1 MKIEKTLSNILDINS
16 IQISNNVFC
25 SKFLFDLNIETK
37 LIPNTY
43 YDYPFLIIDNFLTKE
58 ECSLINKDLKDSSDY
73 EKAKLKTLENYPDSQ
88 LDEEIRKTNIY
99 KIKKSYLNI
108 YNQRFK
114 ENQAKI
120 ENYFNL
126 CLTMA
131 SKVQALEYLQGSF
144 YSIHS
149 DDSSMIFNE
158 DELIGFKAVAK
169 NRKLSTVLFTTTYDK
184 KIKNDE
190 SFNGGE
196 LLFNFLYDKKGKNI
210 SIKPKAGQM
219 LIFPSNPIFC
229 HEVKKVNDG
238 RRISLVQWHDAI
250 LN

>member
-1 MKIEKTLSNILDINS
+1 MRIEKNISKILDTNS
-16 IQISNNVFC
+16 IQISNHVFC
-25 SKFLFDLNIETK
+25 SKFLFEMEIETK

-43 YDYPFLIIDNFLTKE
+43 YDYPFLIIDDFLTQE
-58 ECSLINKDLKDSSDY
+58 ECLLINKDLKESSDY

-99 KIKKSYLNI
+99 KIKDTYLEI

-114 ENQAKI
+114 EKQAEI

-126 CLTMA
+126 CLTTA
-131 SKVQALEYLQGSF
+131 SKLQALEYLEGSF

-149 DDSSMIFNE
+149 DDSSMIYNE
-158 DELIGFKAVAK
+158 DELIGFKAVAR
-169 NRKLSTVLFTTTYDK
+169 NRKLSTVLFTTTYDEN
-184 KIKNDE
+184 IKDDVH
-190 SFNGGE
+190 FHGGE
-196 LLFNFLYDKKGKNI
+196 LLFNYLYDKNAQNVT
-210 SIKPKAGQM
+210 IKPKAGQM
-219 LIFPSNPIFC
+219 VLFPSNPFFC
-229 HEVKKVNDG
+229 HEVKKVKDG